1 MESAATAAKYHLRV
15 RIDGLSQLA
24 SPTTISWRSILFHK
38 YPPGFQTPSSGC
50 TFPFVSVA
58 RIATWYRPAALGVQL
73 SDQVRKEYAPASGP
87 NWASVQFA
95 PLSKETSTFFTPP

>member
-1 MESAATAAKYHLRV
+1 MERAATATKYHLRV
-15 RIDGLSQLA
+15 CIIGLTQLA

-38 YPPGFQTPSSGC
+38 YPPAFQTPSSGC

-58 RIATWYRPAALGVQL
+58 RTATWYRPAALGVQL
-73 SDQVRKEYAPASGP
+73 RYQIRKEYIPASVP

-95 PLSKETSTFFTPP
+95 PLSEDTSTFLTPP